1 MFSWPPSRFGGRRAG
16 ESPREV
22 DKMIWKRRARELVT
36 ERLGMPLSA
45 GAGAEVYEDPLVPT
59 MRAVKL
65 KDRRTF
71 LVNVSESDP
80 MVAVEQVDFKSWPPK
95 SDGRPFR
102 WSAIGALARK

>member
-16 ESPREV
+16 ESPRDV

-71 LVNVSESDP
+71 LVPADSLSCP
-80 MVAVEQVDFKSWPPK
+80 
-95 SDGRPFR
+95 GHRR
-102 WSAIGALARK
+102 IGGCRRGPS